1 MSVGTAITAAVIGT
15 TGAIVSAKIGADASS
30 NAAKTQATAGTNA
43 AQTFQPY
50 QAGAMNAY
58 NKAAAMFG
66 LPPQPVPGAPG
77 TPGAPN
83 TWMGPGNVTG
93 PQGQNLNSGTFMVP
107 PGTGPQ
113 YPVPT
118 GAAAGFQAPAA
129 YSLAS
134 FQPPGAKPTTGSSFG
149 S

>member
-15 TGAIVSAKIGADASS
+15 VGSVAAAKIGADASS
-30 NAAKTQATAGTNA
+30 NAAKTQSTAGTNA

-66 LPPQPVPGAPG
+66 LPAQPVPGAPG
-77 TPGAPN
+77 SPGAPN
-83 TWMGPGNVTG
+83 SFTGPGTVTG
-93 PQGQNLNSGTFMVP
+93 PNGQPAAVQPTMYA
-107 PGTGPQ
+107 PGTGPTIPLAQ
-113 YPVPT
+113 PSTALTP
-118 GAAAGFQAPAA
+118 
-129 YSLAS
+129 YSLSSLQAS
-134 FQPPGAKPTTGSSFG
+134 QQQAQRPTTTSAFG